1 MEDLKLELEDLK
13 RRWEDGHR
21 QLVLLEAAGDRM
33 HVVVQHK
40 RKLWRFSGSA
50 LDLQLAATK
59 KRLRMS
65 SQEALT
71 EGMAAE
77 ISLKD
82 IVQGLA
88 ASQKALTENMVLIQ
102 ATTNQLMKQQGELL
116 QAIATPMR
124 REYYNGNNQPS
135 NDECYYC
142 HRKGHFKRDCAA
154 LKRAQRNNAELASIA
169 RRRHGKRRGD
179 TVKIRKVDANEV
191 HSACLKQQLLL
202 PECLLERVL
211 IGLHNDA
218 GHQALERTEAL
229 VRARCYWPRMH
240 DHIKQWIIK
249 CQRCSR
255 EISSLQSKNA
265 SWQTACI

>member
-1 MEDLKLELEDLK
+1 MC
-13 RRWEDGHR
+13 
-21 QLVLLEAAGDRM
+21 
-33 HVVVQHK
+33 
-40 RKLWRFSGSA
+40 
-50 LDLQLAATK
+50 
-59 KRLRMS
+59 
-65 SQEALT
+65 
-71 EGMAAE
+71 
-77 ISLKD
+77 
-82 IVQGLA
+82 
-88 ASQKALTENMVLIQ
+88 
-102 ATTNQLMKQQGELL
+102 
-116 QAIATPMR
+116 
-124 REYYNGNNQPS
+124 REHYNGNNQPL

-202 PECLLERVL
+202 PECLLERERVL

-249 CQRCSR
+249 CQRCTVAKFPHCKVRTPLGRLHASNPSR
-255 EISSLQSKNA
+255 AEKFCRKSTWPTTSDHSTIQGLQLKGRRDALKKNVAERHAEHLHQRRPDASEICLAVQGAISETGETVDRLLVL
-265 SWQTACI
+265 

>member
-1 MEDLKLELEDLK
+1 MKLELDDLK

-21 QLVLLEAAGDRM
+21 QLVRLEAAGDRT
-33 HVVVQHK
+33 HVVVQHE
-40 RKLWRFSGSA
+40 RKLRRFSGSA
-50 LDLQLAATK
+50 LDFQLAATK
-59 KRLRMS
+59 KRVRMS

-88 ASQKALTENMVLIQ
+88 ASKKVLTENMVLIQ

-124 REYYNGNNQPS
+124 REHYNDNNQPS

-142 HRKGHFKRDCAA
+142 HRKGHFKWDCAA
-154 LKRAQRNNAELASIA
+154 LKRSQRNNAELASIA

-191 HSACLKQQLLL
+191 DSACLKQQLLL
-202 PECLLERVL
+202 PECLREREFSPDCTMTLGIKHWKERRPSSVPDV
-211 IGLHNDA
+211 IGHACMITSNSGSSNVTVA
-218 GHQALERTEAL
+218 Q
-229 VRARCYWPRMH
+229 
-240 DHIKQWIIK
+240 
-249 CQRCSR
+249 SR
-255 EISSLQSKNA
+255 NFL
-265 SWQTACI
+265 TAK